1 MITHLWVISACM
13 STSPDPETVR
23 QLMQAAVTI
32 AGSEAKLGKA
42 AGFSQNAIWHA
53 KSQGR
58 VSAEMAAAIDRATGG
73 AIAKRRLRPDLYG
86 SEPATIG
93 RDAA

>member
-1 MITHLWVISACM
+1 MAISYD
-13 STSPDPETVR
+13 TSQAK

-53 KSQGR
+53 KRHGR
-58 VSAEMAAAIDRATGG
+58 ISAEMAIAIHRATGG
-73 AIAKRRLRPDLYG
+73 AISKERLRPDLYG
-86 SEPATIG
+86 EMA
-93 RDAA
+93 DAVA

>member
-1 MITHLWVISACM
+1 MANLYDTAQAQ
-13 STSPDPETVR
+13 

-53 KSQGR
+53 KRHGR
-58 VSAEMAAAIDRATGG
+58 VSAEMAAAIHRATGG
-73 AIAKRRLRPDLYG
+73 AISKERLRPDLYDA
-86 SEPATIG
+86 PAAK
-93 RDAA
+93 AAA